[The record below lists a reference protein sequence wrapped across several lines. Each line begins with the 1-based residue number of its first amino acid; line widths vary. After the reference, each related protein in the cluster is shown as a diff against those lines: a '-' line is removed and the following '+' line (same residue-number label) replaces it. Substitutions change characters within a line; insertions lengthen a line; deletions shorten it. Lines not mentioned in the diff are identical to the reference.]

1 MLTSVMSF
9 RLLSRAIAQPTR
21 GLTTCRTI
29 RHTQPL
35 WNSSNVVMR
44 GIQSSSVWRD
54 RSFTNLLADE
64 IPPPVQV
71 SSITES
77 GIMLADGLLLPS
89 SCIFHDGH
97 VFLWDV
103 PQNLWEGWETER
115 FEFFKSTIPRPEIL
129 VLGTG
134 KTLVQ
139 PPSFIRSYLTS
150 LGIQLDVMDTRNAC
164 STYNLLAE
172 EGRRVAAAL
181 LPLTPQAWQKV
192 QIPRDSKTT
201 TERS

>member
-1 MLTSVMSF
+1 MTSRMLLRTF
-9 RLLSRAIAQPTR
+9 AQPLRSSFTR
-21 GLTTCRTI
+21 TQCPRVLLTLRS
-29 RHTQPL
+29 RH
-35 WNSSNVVMR
+35 VEMR
-44 GIQSSSVWRD
+44 GIQTSLARRD

-71 SSITES
+71 GSITDD
-77 GIMLADGLLLPS
+77 GILLADGLLLPS

-103 PQNLWEGWETER
+103 PQKTEGWGPER
-115 FEFFKSTIPRPEIL
+115 FELFESSIPRPEIL

-134 KTLVQ
+134 RTSVQ
-139 PPSFIRSYLTS
+139 PPPSIRSYLNN
-150 LGIQLDVMDTRNAC
+150 LGIQVDVMDTRNAC

-181 LPLTPQAWQKV
+181 LPLTPQAWHKV
-192 QIPRDSKTT
+192 RMPRTPNSTQH
-201 TERS
+201 S